1 MLSDKQKATRS
12 TKFTWQEVRRLIEAA
27 GVQDDDEIDC
37 IEISW
42 GTIDQVKLNKDE
54 DFGWQIR
61 QSC

>member
-1 MLSDKQKATRS
+1 MLPDDPAPKRP
-12 TKFTWQEVRRLIEAA
+12 TKFTWKEVRRLIEAA
-27 GVQDDDEIDC
+27 GVQDEDEIDC

-42 GTIDQVKLNKDE
+42 GTADQVKLNKDE

>member
-1 MLSDKQKATRS
+1 MMHSNPEAKLSN
-12 TKFTWQEVRRLIEAA
+12 KFTWKEVRRLIEEA

-42 GTIDQVKLNKDE
+42 GTSDQVKLNKDE

>member
-1 MLSDKQKATRS
+1 MHTNNPTAKQTN
-12 TKFTWQEVRRLIEAA
+12 KFTWQQVRQLIEQA

-42 GTIDQVKLNKDE
+42 GTTDQVKLKKDK

>member
-1 MLSDKQKATRS
+1 MHANKPPTNR
-12 TKFTWQEVRRLIEAA
+12 TPKFTWQQVRQLIEQA

-42 GTIDQVKLNKDE
+42 GTTDQVKLNKDE